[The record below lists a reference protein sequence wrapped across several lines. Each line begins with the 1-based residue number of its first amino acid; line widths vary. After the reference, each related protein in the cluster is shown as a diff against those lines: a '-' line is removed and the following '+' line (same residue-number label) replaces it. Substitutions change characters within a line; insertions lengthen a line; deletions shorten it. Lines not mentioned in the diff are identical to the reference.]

1 MLGKHQISDSIENTH
16 EVLDSQ
22 DTINGNKKL
31 KTDQVIEQNGN
42 LENQVIQNDNLGEE
56 NGQNSAEENSIMN
69 HSSMHETISPGSPNF
84 TFENF
89 KVKQEF
95 EPSSP
100 NLNKKPRNDI
110 DEGFKENKQFQVKE
124 EFCHDNDYYHEEEY
138 QSNHYRSRN
147 KDDDRRKKDDD
158 RRNKDDDRI
167 HQAKRDYYNNAKI
180 EEDYDSYEY
189 EDEYRS
195 YDEDSHYDDSDSE
208 DSYEDP
214 YESMSMEE
222 LKNK

>member
-1 MLGKHQISDSIENTH
+1 
-16 EVLDSQ
+16 
-22 DTINGNKKL
+22 
-31 KTDQVIEQNGN
+31 
-42 LENQVIQNDNLGEE
+42 
-56 NGQNSAEENSIMN
+56 MN

-147 KDDDRRKKDDD
+147 KDDDRR
-158 RRNKDDDRI
+158 NKDDDRI
-167 HQAKRDYYNNAKI
+167 HQAKKDYYNNAKI

>member
-1 MLGKHQISDSIENTH
+1 MLGKHQISESIENTH

-22 DTINGNKKL
+22 DTISGNKKL
-31 KTDQVIEQNGN
+31 KTDQVIEQNEN
-42 LENQVIQNDNLGEE
+42 LENQVIQNNDLGEE

-89 KVKQEF
+89 MVKQEF

-100 NLNKKPRNDI
+100 NLNKKSRNDI

-124 EFCHDNDYYHEEEY
+124 EFCHDNEYYHEEEY
-138 QSNHYRSRN
+138 QSRNYRS
-147 KDDDRRKKDDD
+147 
-158 RRNKDDDRI
+158 RNKDDDRI
-167 HQAKRDYYNNAKI
+167 HQARRDYYNSTKI

-195 YDEDSHYDDSDSE
+195 YDEDSHYDDSETE